1 MLVYFLVAYLQT
13 IDRLL
18 ILAILVGLLWFTWF
32 NGLLFRIVPKKVYLQ
47 SKDISMY
54 TNTMYIQDK
63 SQVT

>member
-1 MLVYFLVAYLQT
+1 MKFLKISKMVLVTHIFKVNFPMKSAFFWC
-13 IDRLL
+13 LL
-18 ILAILVGLLWFTWF
+18 YALGTQ
-32 NGLLFRIVPKKVYLQ
+32 KKVYLQ